1 MINRYRF
8 KLRLFLSFLK
18 EHGCYEKYK
27 ENYYDIEKRFP
38 KYHKGLSFE
47 ELFYSNPYN
56 IIELAFIWELTDEDM
71 LIRKRLK
78 MSLMSMVNLQ
88 LVLVL
93 DG

>member
-71 LIRKRLK
+71 LFYWNMINKRWQRFLIH
-78 MSLMSMVNLQ
+78 NNW
-88 LVLVL
+88 
-93 DG
+93 D

>member
-1 MINRYRF
+1 M
-8 KLRLFLSFLK
+8 RLFLSFLK

-71 LIRKRLK
+71 LFYWNMINKRW
-78 MSLMSMVNLQ
+78 Q
-88 LVLVL
+88 RFLVRNNW
-93 DG
+93 D